1 MSIIN
6 NDIKI
11 NINNEDTIHLENE
24 KKIQNSKHR
33 LENLEKNIMRHFC
46 SITNPILKQTIGSYY
61 FIIHI
66 VLIALGCI
74 ILLFTQNIWYLLI
87 ILNIIFLDGVAMLSY
102 HECPLTILE
111 QKYLNTNMSKQSKTN
126 LNDLPIHHQCDHV
139 YETQFELI
147 INLCT
152 LTIVKIFTIILM
164 KSFHYTF
171 I

>member
-1 MSIIN
+1 MSINN

-11 NINNEDTIHLENE
+11 NINNEDTNHLENNNE
-24 KKIQNSKHR
+24 NSKHR
-33 LENLEKNIMRHFC
+33 LENLDKNKNIMRNFC
-46 SITNPILKQTIGSYY
+46 AISNPFLKQTIGSYY

-66 VLIALGCI
+66 ILILSGCI

-87 ILNIIFLDGVAMLSY
+87 VLNIIFLDGVAMLSY

-171 I
+171 V